1 MGDGMQWEAERP
13 LRCPAIHLKLTI
25 NGVDGMRA
33 CPRRDALSSQYALE
47 VQKETGNEEG

>member
-1 MGDGMQWEAERP
+1 MVTCSFEFTFRSDLGENCRLLPE
-13 LRCPAIHLKLTI
+13 

-33 CPRRDALSSQYALE
+33 CPRLDALSSQYALE